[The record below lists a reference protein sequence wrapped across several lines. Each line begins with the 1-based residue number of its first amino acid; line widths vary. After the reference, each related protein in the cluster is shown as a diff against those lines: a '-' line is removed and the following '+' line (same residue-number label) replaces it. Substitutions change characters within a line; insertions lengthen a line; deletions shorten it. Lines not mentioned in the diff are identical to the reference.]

1 MLLLKQNAE
10 YEIKIM
16 GEERM
21 IILNK
26 QTIMLE
32 LINKAINYLLVCTFI
47 YISNL

>member
-32 LINKAINYLLVCTFI
+32 LINKAINAYNNSMGIFE
-47 YISNL
+47 